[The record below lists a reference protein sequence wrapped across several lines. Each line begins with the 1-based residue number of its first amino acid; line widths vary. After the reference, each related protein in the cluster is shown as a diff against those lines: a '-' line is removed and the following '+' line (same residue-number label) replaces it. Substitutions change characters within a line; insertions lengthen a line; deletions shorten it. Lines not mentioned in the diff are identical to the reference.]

1 MPACLLEQVQRE
13 AKGQGL
19 SMDEMKRIY
28 KERRE
33 ER

>member
-1 MPACLLEQVQRE
+1 VQRE

-19 SMDEMKRIY
+19 SMEQMKRLY

-33 ER
+33 EDR